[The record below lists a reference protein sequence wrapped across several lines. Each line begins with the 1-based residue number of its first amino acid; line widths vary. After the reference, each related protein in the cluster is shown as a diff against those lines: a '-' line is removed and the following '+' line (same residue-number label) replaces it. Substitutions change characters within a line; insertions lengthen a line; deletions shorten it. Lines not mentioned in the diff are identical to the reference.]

1 MGMNQK
7 GAKLPLSNSLT
18 IFKQFDRFKIR
29 FARWSYYALFV
40 AFCAI
45 MVMIVQLS
53 VQRSGRVE
61 MTSSL
66 SASAWN
72 IISKMWLKLNF
83 VFVLNLLILALIYGI
98 LLIII
103 NRFWIT
109 SAILISASIIVS
121 VIEYMKVNVRYETI
135 LPADLNFLKSNTG
148 NIASFLPD
156 NANAVIFS
164 SIVAVLI
171 TWVIALL
178 LHVLDVN
185 HGKIVIISNLR
196 TSILV
201 RVVTLIAL
209 LATFGWYI
217 CTVGT
222 VDSSANNFAKF
233 MGDTPSMWDS
243 VYDAQRNGTLVAFLR
258 QVNPK
263 VMDKP
268 ADYSE
273 RTMSALLE
281 KYNNEAKKINASRK
295 SKISDN
301 TVVYVLSESFSNPIR
316 VPGLQ
321 LNKNPMP
328 FISSLKEKTDSGL
341 MLSSGYGGGTA
352 NLEYMSLTGLSMV
365 NFNSSLTS
373 PYQQLVPNSSWTP
386 TINRYWGSEANSIAF
401 HPYEPSMYLRSTNYK
416 KFGFSKF
423 YSLESPNVIA
433 HKNMLDKSPYVCDE
447 SAYKSAFEKIASSKN
462 NQFVQIVTM
471 QNHMPFRN
479 WYKNNDFKAS
489 AKPGSQKLGSSE
501 ISSIETYAK
510 GVSYTDKATQ
520 SFLNDLDSID
530 KPVTVVFYGDHLPG
544 IYSTASDNEN
554 NSLDLHLTDYFIWS
568 NKKARENKQKED
580 NSSDNNARNNNANKN
595 KVKDSYSS
603 PNFFISQVASHTN
616 SKVSPYIAFLTRL
629 HEKISAMEPPVVN
642 KIQGWDR
649 IPQGQS
655 IYLNPNGKPMIAS
668 SMNKETKQLLHDYR
682 LIQYDITAGKHY
694 LKNTNFLGF

>member
-7 GAKLPLSNSLT
+7 GEKLPLSNSLT
-18 IFKQFDRFKIR
+18 IFRRFEHFKLTI
-29 FARWSYYALFV
+29 ARWAYSVMFV
-40 AFCAI
+40 VLCAI
-45 MVMIVQLS
+45 TVMIVQLS

-83 VFVLNLLILALIYGI
+83 VFVLNLLIVALIYGI

-103 NRFWIT
+103 NRFWIA
-109 SAILISASIIVS
+109 SAILVSASIIVS

-164 SIVAVLI
+164 SIVAVII
-171 TWVIALL
+171 TWIVAVLM
-178 LHVLDVN
+178 HVLDAN
-185 HGKIVIISNLR
+185 HGKIVIIADLR
-196 TSILV
+196 TAILV
-201 RVVTLIAL
+201 RIATVIAL
-209 LATFGWYI
+209 SAVFGWYV

-222 VDSSANNFAKF
+222 VDSNANNFSKF
-233 MGDTPSMWDS
+233 MGDSPSMWDS

-268 ADYSE
+268 SDYSE
-273 RTMSALLE
+273 QTMKALLE

-301 TVVYVLSESFSNPIR
+301 TVVYVLSESFSNPMR

-328 FISSLKEKTDSGL
+328 FISSLKDKTDSGL

-386 TINRYWGSEANSIAF
+386 TINQYWGSEANSITF

-447 SAYKSAFEKIASSKN
+447 AAYKSAFEKIFSSKN

-489 AKPGSQKLGSSE
+489 AMHGSPKLGRSE

-510 GVSYTDKATQ
+510 GVNYTDKATQ

-544 IYSTASDNEN
+544 IYSTASDDEN

-568 NKKARENKQKED
+568 NKKAREN
-580 NSSDNNARNNNANKN
+580 NKAPN
-595 KVKDSYSS
+595 KIRDYYSS

-616 SKVSPYIAFLTRL
+616 SKVSPYLAFLTRL

-649 IPQGQS
+649 IPQGQP
-655 IYLNPNGKPMIAS
+655 IYLNPSGKPMIAS
-668 SMNKETKQLLHDYR
+668 SMSKKTKQLLHDYR

-694 LKNTNFLGF
+694 LKNTNFFDI

>member
-1 MGMNQK
+1 M
-7 GAKLPLSNSLT
+7 
-18 IFKQFDRFKIR
+18 
-29 FARWSYYALFV
+29 FV

-45 MVMIVQLS
+45 MVMIVQFS

-243 VYDAQRNGTLVAFLR
+243 VYDAQRNGALVAFLR

-268 ADYSE
+268 ADYNE

-386 TINRYWGSEANSIAF
+386 TINRYWGSESNSIAF

-423 YSLESPNVIA
+423 YSLEAPNVIA

-489 AKPGSQKLGSSE
+489 SKPGSPKLGSSE

-510 GVSYTDKATQ
+510 GVNYTDKATQ
-520 SFLNDLDSID
+520 AFLNDLDSIN

-544 IYSTASDNEN
+544 IYSTASDDEN

-568 NKKARENKQKED
+568 NKKAREN
-580 NSSDNNARNNNANKN
+580 NKAPN
-595 KVKDSYSS
+595 KIRDYYSS

-616 SKVSPYIAFLTRL
+616 SKVSPYLAFLTRL

>member
-1 MGMNQK
+1 M
-7 GAKLPLSNSLT
+7 PLSNSLT
-18 IFKQFDRFKIR
+18 IFKQFERFKIR
-29 FARWSYYALFV
+29 FARWTYSVMFV

-45 MVMIVQLS
+45 MVMIVQFS

-185 HGKIVIISNLR
+185 HGKIVIIANLR

-222 VDSSANNFAKF
+222 VDSSANNFSKF

-352 NLEYMSLTGLSMV
+352 NLEYMSLTGLS
-365 NFNSSLTS
+365 
-373 PYQQLVPNSSWTP
+373 
-386 TINRYWGSEANSIAF
+386 
-401 HPYEPSMYLRSTNYK
+401 
-416 KFGFSKF
+416 
-423 YSLESPNVIA
+423 
-433 HKNMLDKSPYVCDE
+433 
-447 SAYKSAFEKIASSKN
+447 
-462 NQFVQIVTM
+462 
-471 QNHMPFRN
+471 
-479 WYKNNDFKAS
+479 
-489 AKPGSQKLGSSE
+489 
-501 ISSIETYAK
+501 
-510 GVSYTDKATQ
+510 
-520 SFLNDLDSID
+520 
-530 KPVTVVFYGDHLPG
+530 
-544 IYSTASDNEN
+544 
-554 NSLDLHLTDYFIWS
+554 
-568 NKKARENKQKED
+568 
-580 NSSDNNARNNNANKN
+580 
-595 KVKDSYSS
+595 
-603 PNFFISQVASHTN
+603 
-616 SKVSPYIAFLTRL
+616 
-629 HEKISAMEPPVVN
+629 
-642 KIQGWDR
+642 
-649 IPQGQS
+649 
-655 IYLNPNGKPMIAS
+655 
-668 SMNKETKQLLHDYR
+668 
-682 LIQYDITAGKHY
+682 
-694 LKNTNFLGF
+694 

>member
-1 MGMNQK
+1 M
-7 GAKLPLSNSLT
+7 
-18 IFKQFDRFKIR
+18 
-29 FARWSYYALFV
+29 FV

-45 MVMIVQLS
+45 MVMIVQFS

-243 VYDAQRNGTLVAFLR
+243 VYDAQRNGALVAFLR

-268 ADYSE
+268 ADYNE

-386 TINRYWGSEANSIAF
+386 TINRYWGSESNSIAF

-423 YSLESPNVIA
+423 YSLEAPNVIA

-489 AKPGSQKLGSSE
+489 SKPGSPKLGSSE

-510 GVSYTDKATQ
+510 GVNYTDKATQ
-520 SFLNDLDSID
+520 AFLNDLDSIN

-544 IYSTASDNEN
+544 IYSTASDDEN

-568 NKKARENKQKED
+568 NKKAREN
-580 NSSDNNARNNNANKN
+580 NKAPN
-595 KVKDSYSS
+595 KIRDYYSS

-616 SKVSPYIAFLTRL
+616 SKVSPYLAFLTRL

-668 SMNKETKQLLHDYR
+668 SMNKETKQLLNDYR

>member
-1 MGMNQK
+1 M
-7 GAKLPLSNSLT
+7 
-18 IFKQFDRFKIR
+18 
-29 FARWSYYALFV
+29 FV

-45 MVMIVQLS
+45 MVMIVQFS

-243 VYDAQRNGTLVAFLR
+243 VYDAQRNGALVAFLR

-268 ADYSE
+268 ADYNE

-386 TINRYWGSEANSIAF
+386 TINRYWGSESNSIAF

-423 YSLESPNVIA
+423 YSLEAPNVIA

-489 AKPGSQKLGSSE
+489 SKPGSPKLGSSE

-544 IYSTASDNEN
+544 IYSTASDDEN

-568 NKKARENKQKED
+568 NKKAREN
-580 NSSDNNARNNNANKN
+580 NKAPN
-595 KVKDSYSS
+595 KIRDYYSS

-616 SKVSPYIAFLTRL
+616 SKVSPYLAFLTRL

>member
-1 MGMNQK
+1 M
-7 GAKLPLSNSLT
+7 
-18 IFKQFDRFKIR
+18 
-29 FARWSYYALFV
+29 FV

-83 VFVLNLLILALIYGI
+83 VFVLNILILALIYGI

-243 VYDAQRNGTLVAFLR
+243 VYDAQRNGALVAFLR

-328 FISSLKEKTDSGL
+328 FISSVKEKTDSGL

-386 TINRYWGSEANSIAF
+386 TINRYWGSESNSIAF

-423 YSLESPNVIA
+423 YSLEAPNVIA

-447 SAYKSAFEKIASSKN
+447 SAYKSAFEKIASGKN

-489 AKPGSQKLGSSE
+489 SKPGSPKLGSSE

-510 GVSYTDKATQ
+510 GVNYTDKATQ
-520 SFLNDLDSID
+520 AFLNDLDSIN

-544 IYSTASDNEN
+544 IYSTASDDEN

-616 SKVSPYIAFLTRL
+616 SKVSPYLAFLTRL

>member
-1 MGMNQK
+1 MNQK

-29 FARWSYYALFV
+29 FARWAYCALFV

-185 HGKIVIISNLR
+185 HGKIVIIANLR

-222 VDSSANNFAKF
+222 VDSSANNFSKF

-328 FISSLKEKTDSGL
+328 FISSVKEKTDSGL

-386 TINRYWGSEANSIAF
+386 TINRYWGSESNSIAF

-423 YSLESPNVIA
+423 YSLEAPNVIA
-433 HKNMLDKSPYVCDE
+433 HKNMIDKSPYVCDE

-489 AKPGSQKLGSSE
+489 SKPGSPKLGSSE

-544 IYSTASDNEN
+544 IYSTASDDEK

-568 NKKARENKQKED
+568 NKKAREN
-580 NSSDNNARNNNANKN
+580 NKAPN
-595 KVKDSYSS
+595 KIRDYYSS

-616 SKVSPYIAFLTRL
+616 SKVSPYLAFLTRL

-649 IPQGQS
+649 IPQGQP

>member
-1 MGMNQK
+1 M
-7 GAKLPLSNSLT
+7 PLSNSLT
-18 IFKQFDRFKIR
+18 IFKQFERFKIR
-29 FARWSYYALFV
+29 FARWTYSVMFV

-135 LPADLNFLKSNTG
+135 LPADLNFLRSNTG

-185 HGKIVIISNLR
+185 HGKIVIIANLR
-196 TSILV
+196 TSLLV

-328 FISSLKEKTDSGL
+328 FISSVKEKTDSGL

-386 TINRYWGSEANSIAF
+386 TINRYWGSESNSIAF

-423 YSLESPNVIA
+423 YSLEAPNVIA

-489 AKPGSQKLGSSE
+489 SKPGSPKLGSSE

-510 GVSYTDKATQ
+510 GVNYTDKATQ
-520 SFLNDLDSID
+520 AFLNDLDSIN

>member
-1 MGMNQK
+1 M
-7 GAKLPLSNSLT
+7 
-18 IFKQFDRFKIR
+18 
-29 FARWSYYALFV
+29 FV

-45 MVMIVQLS
+45 MVMIVQFS

-243 VYDAQRNGTLVAFLR
+243 VYDAQRNGALVAFLR

-268 ADYSE
+268 ADYNE

-386 TINRYWGSEANSIAF
+386 TINRYWGSESNSIAF

-423 YSLESPNVIA
+423 YSLEAPNVIA

-447 SAYKSAFEKIASSKN
+447 SAYKSAFEKIASGKN

-489 AKPGSQKLGSSE
+489 SKPGSPKLGSSE

-510 GVSYTDKATQ
+510 GVNYTDKATQ
-520 SFLNDLDSID
+520 AFLNDLDSIN

-544 IYSTASDNEN
+544 IYSTASDDEN

-616 SKVSPYIAFLTRL
+616 SKVSPYLAFLTRL

>member
-1 MGMNQK
+1 M
-7 GAKLPLSNSLT
+7 
-18 IFKQFDRFKIR
+18 
-29 FARWSYYALFV
+29 FV

-45 MVMIVQLS
+45 MVMIVQFS

-185 HGKIVIISNLR
+185 HGKIVIIANLR

-243 VYDAQRNGTLVAFLR
+243 VYDAQRNGALVAFLR

-328 FISSLKEKTDSGL
+328 FISSVKEKTDSGL
-341 MLSSGYGGGTA
+341 MLSSSYGGGTA

-386 TINRYWGSEANSIAF
+386 TINRYWGSESNSIAF

-423 YSLESPNVIA
+423 YSLEAPNVIA

-447 SAYKSAFEKIASSKN
+447 SAYKSAFEKIASGKN

-489 AKPGSQKLGSSE
+489 SKPGSPKLGSSE

-510 GVSYTDKATQ
+510 GVNYTDKATQ
-520 SFLNDLDSID
+520 AFLNDLDSIN

-544 IYSTASDNEN
+544 IYSTASDDEN

-616 SKVSPYIAFLTRL
+616 SKVSPYLAFLTRL

>member
-18 IFKQFDRFKIR
+18 IFKQFERFKIR
-29 FARWSYYALFV
+29 FAHWTYSVMFV

-243 VYDAQRNGTLVAFLR
+243 VYDAQRNGALVAFLR

-301 TVVYVLSESFSNPIR
+301 TVVYVLSESLSNPIR

-328 FISSLKEKTDSGL
+328 FISSVKEKTDSGL

-423 YSLESPNVIA
+423 YSLEAPNVIA

-489 AKPGSQKLGSSE
+489 SKPGSPKLGSSE

-510 GVSYTDKATQ
+510 GVNYTDKATQ

-544 IYSTASDNEN
+544 IYSTASDDEN

-568 NKKARENKQKED
+568 NKKAREN
-580 NSSDNNARNNNANKN
+580 NKATN
-595 KVKDSYSS
+595 KIRDYYSS

-616 SKVSPYIAFLTRL
+616 SKVSPYLAFLTRL

>member
-1 MGMNQK
+1 M
-7 GAKLPLSNSLT
+7 
-18 IFKQFDRFKIR
+18 
-29 FARWSYYALFV
+29 FV

-45 MVMIVQLS
+45 MVMIVQFS

-243 VYDAQRNGTLVAFLR
+243 VYDAQRNGALVAFLR

-268 ADYSE
+268 ADYNE

-386 TINRYWGSEANSIAF
+386 TINRYWGSESNSIAF

-423 YSLESPNVIA
+423 YSLEAPNVIA

-447 SAYKSAFEKIASSKN
+447 SAYKSAFEKIASGKN

-489 AKPGSQKLGSSE
+489 SKPGSPKLGSSE

-544 IYSTASDNEN
+544 IYSTASDDEN

-616 SKVSPYIAFLTRL
+616 SKVSPYLAFLTRL

>member
-29 FARWSYYALFV
+29 FARWAYCALFV

-243 VYDAQRNGTLVAFLR
+243 VYDAQRNGALVAFLR

-268 ADYSE
+268 ADYNE

-489 AKPGSQKLGSSE
+489 SKPGSPKLGSSE

-544 IYSTASDNEN
+544 IYSTASDDEN

-568 NKKARENKQKED
+568 NKKAREN
-580 NSSDNNARNNNANKN
+580 NKAPN
-595 KVKDSYSS
+595 KIRDYYSS

-616 SKVSPYIAFLTRL
+616 SKVSPYLAFLTRL

-649 IPQGQS
+649 IPQGQP

-668 SMNKETKQLLHDYR
+668 SMNKETKQLLNDYR

>member
-1 MGMNQK
+1 M
-7 GAKLPLSNSLT
+7 
-18 IFKQFDRFKIR
+18 
-29 FARWSYYALFV
+29 FV

-243 VYDAQRNGTLVAFLR
+243 VYDAQRNGALVAFLR

-328 FISSLKEKTDSGL
+328 FISSVKEKTDSGL

-386 TINRYWGSEANSIAF
+386 TINRYWGSESNSIAF

-423 YSLESPNVIA
+423 YSLEAPNVIA

-447 SAYKSAFEKIASSKN
+447 SAYKSAFEKIASGKN

-489 AKPGSQKLGSSE
+489 SKPGSPKLGSSE

-510 GVSYTDKATQ
+510 GVNYTDKATQ
-520 SFLNDLDSID
+520 AFLNDLDSIN

-544 IYSTASDNEN
+544 IYSTASDDEN

-616 SKVSPYIAFLTRL
+616 SKVSPYLAFLTRL

-668 SMNKETKQLLHDYR
+668 SMNKETKQLLNDYR

>member
-1 MGMNQK
+1 M
-7 GAKLPLSNSLT
+7 PLSNSLT
-18 IFKQFDRFKIR
+18 IFKQFERFKIR
-29 FARWSYYALFV
+29 FARWTYSVMFV

-45 MVMIVQLS
+45 MVMIVQFS

-243 VYDAQRNGTLVAFLR
+243 VYDAQRNGALVAFLR

-268 ADYSE
+268 ADYNE

-328 FISSLKEKTDSGL
+328 FISSVKEKTDSGL

-386 TINRYWGSEANSIAF
+386 TINRYWGSESNSIAF

-423 YSLESPNVIA
+423 YSLEAPNVIA

-447 SAYKSAFEKIASSKN
+447 SAYKSAFEKIASGKN

-489 AKPGSQKLGSSE
+489 SKPGSPKLGSSE

-510 GVSYTDKATQ
+510 GVNYTDKATQ
-520 SFLNDLDSID
+520 AFLNDLDSIN

-544 IYSTASDNEN
+544 IYSTASDDEN

-616 SKVSPYIAFLTRL
+616 SKVSPYLAFLTRL

>member
-1 MGMNQK
+1 M
-7 GAKLPLSNSLT
+7 
-18 IFKQFDRFKIR
+18 
-29 FARWSYYALFV
+29 FV

-45 MVMIVQLS
+45 MVMIVQFS

-178 LHVLDVN
+178 LHVLDFN
-185 HGKIVIISNLR
+185 HGKIVIIANLR

-243 VYDAQRNGTLVAFLR
+243 VYDAQRNGALVAFLR

-328 FISSLKEKTDSGL
+328 FISSVKEKTDSGL

-386 TINRYWGSEANSIAF
+386 TINRYWGSESNSIAF

-423 YSLESPNVIA
+423 YSLEAPNVIA

-447 SAYKSAFEKIASSKN
+447 SAYKSAFEKIASGKN

-489 AKPGSQKLGSSE
+489 SKPGSPKLGSSE

-510 GVSYTDKATQ
+510 GVNYTDKATQ
-520 SFLNDLDSID
+520 AFLNDLDSIN

-544 IYSTASDNEN
+544 IYSTASDDEN

-616 SKVSPYIAFLTRL
+616 SKVSPYLAFLTRL

>member
-1 MGMNQK
+1 
-7 GAKLPLSNSLT
+7 
-18 IFKQFDRFKIR
+18 
-29 FARWSYYALFV
+29 
-40 AFCAI
+40 
-45 MVMIVQLS
+45 MIVQLS

-135 LPADLNFLKSNTG
+135 LPADLNFLRSNTG

-185 HGKIVIISNLR
+185 HGKIVIIANLR
-196 TSILV
+196 TSLLV

-243 VYDAQRNGTLVAFLR
+243 VYDAQRNGALVAFLR

-268 ADYSE
+268 ADYNE

-281 KYNNEAKKINASRK
+281 KYNKEAKKINASRK

-423 YSLESPNVIA
+423 YSLEAPNVIA
-433 HKNMLDKSPYVCDE
+433 HKNMIDKSPYVCDE
-447 SAYKSAFEKIASSKN
+447 SAYKSAFEKIASSKKS
-462 NQFVQIVTM
+462 QFVQIVTM

-479 WYKNNDFKAS
+479 WYKNNDFVAKA
-489 AKPGSQKLGSSE
+489 KDGSPNLGQSE
-501 ISSIETYAK
+501 TSSIETYAK

-520 SFLNDLDSID
+520 SFLNDLDSIN

-544 IYSTASDNEN
+544 IYSTSSSDDN

-568 NKKARENKQKED
+568 NKKARENKQKE
-580 NSSDNNARNNNANKN
+580 NKTSESSVK
-595 KVKDSYSS
+595 KSKIKDSYSS

-649 IPQGQS
+649 IPEGQS
-655 IYLNPNGKPMIAS
+655 IYLDNHGKPMIAKNMS
-668 SMNKETKQLLHDYR
+668 KETKQLLHDYR

>member
-29 FARWSYYALFV
+29 FARWAYCALFV

-243 VYDAQRNGTLVAFLR
+243 VYDAQRNGALVAFLR

-268 ADYSE
+268 ADYNE

-489 AKPGSQKLGSSE
+489 SKPGSPKLGSSE

-668 SMNKETKQLLHDYR
+668 SMNKETKQLLNDYR

>member
-1 MGMNQK
+1 M
-7 GAKLPLSNSLT
+7 PLSNSLT
-18 IFKQFDRFKIR
+18 IFKQFERFKIR
-29 FARWSYYALFV
+29 FARWTYSVMFV

-217 CTVGT
+217 CAVGT

-243 VYDAQRNGTLVAFLR
+243 VYDAQRNGALVAFLR

-328 FISSLKEKTDSGL
+328 FISSVKEKTDSGL

-386 TINRYWGSEANSIAF
+386 TINRYWGSESNSIAF

-423 YSLESPNVIA
+423 YSLEAPNVIA

-447 SAYKSAFEKIASSKN
+447 SAYKSAFEKIASGKN

-489 AKPGSQKLGSSE
+489 SKPGSPKLGSSE

-510 GVSYTDKATQ
+510 GVNYTDKATQ
-520 SFLNDLDSID
+520 AFLNDLDSIN

-544 IYSTASDNEN
+544 IYSTASDDEN

-616 SKVSPYIAFLTRL
+616 SKVSPYLAFLTRL

>member
-489 AKPGSQKLGSSE
+489 SKPGSPKLGSSE

-520 SFLNDLDSID
+520 EFLNDLDSID

-544 IYSTASDNEN
+544 IYSTASDDEN

-568 NKKARENKQKED
+568 NKKAREN
-580 NSSDNNARNNNANKN
+580 NKAPN
-595 KVKDSYSS
+595 KIRDYYSS

-616 SKVSPYIAFLTRL
+616 SKVSPYLAFLTRL

-649 IPQGQS
+649 IPQGQP
-655 IYLNPNGKPMIAS
+655 IYLNPSGKPMIAS
-668 SMNKETKQLLHDYR
+668 SMNKETKQLLNDYR

>member
-1 MGMNQK
+1 M
-7 GAKLPLSNSLT
+7 
-18 IFKQFDRFKIR
+18 
-29 FARWSYYALFV
+29 FV

-185 HGKIVIISNLR
+185 HGKIVIIANLR
-196 TSILV
+196 TSLLV

-328 FISSLKEKTDSGL
+328 FISSVKEKTDSGL

-386 TINRYWGSEANSIAF
+386 TINRYWGSESNSIAF

-423 YSLESPNVIA
+423 YSLEAPNVIA

-489 AKPGSQKLGSSE
+489 SKPGSPKLGSSE

-510 GVSYTDKATQ
+510 GVNYTDKATQ
-520 SFLNDLDSID
+520 AFLNDLDSIN

>member
-1 MGMNQK
+1 M
-7 GAKLPLSNSLT
+7 
-18 IFKQFDRFKIR
+18 
-29 FARWSYYALFV
+29 FV

-45 MVMIVQLS
+45 MVMIVQFS

-243 VYDAQRNGTLVAFLR
+243 VYDAQRNGALVAFLR

-268 ADYSE
+268 ADYNE

-328 FISSLKEKTDSGL
+328 FISSVKEKTDSGL

-386 TINRYWGSEANSIAF
+386 TINRYWGSESNSIAF

-423 YSLESPNVIA
+423 YSLEAPNVIA

-447 SAYKSAFEKIASSKN
+447 SAYKSAFEKIASGKN

-489 AKPGSQKLGSSE
+489 SKPGSPKLGSSE

-510 GVSYTDKATQ
+510 GVNYTDKATQ
-520 SFLNDLDSID
+520 AFLNDLDSIN

-544 IYSTASDNEN
+544 IYSTASDDEN

-616 SKVSPYIAFLTRL
+616 SKVSPYLAFLTRL

>member
-1 MGMNQK
+1 M
-7 GAKLPLSNSLT
+7 PLSNSLT
-18 IFKQFDRFKIR
+18 IFKQFERFKIR
-29 FARWSYYALFV
+29 FARWTYSVMFV

-45 MVMIVQLS
+45 MVMIVQFS

-185 HGKIVIISNLR
+185 HGKIVIIANLR

-243 VYDAQRNGTLVAFLR
+243 VYDAQRNGALVAFLR

-328 FISSLKEKTDSGL
+328 FISSVKEKTDSGL

-386 TINRYWGSEANSIAF
+386 TINRYWGSESNSIAF

-423 YSLESPNVIA
+423 YSLEAPNVIA

-447 SAYKSAFEKIASSKN
+447 SAYKSAFEKIASGKN

-489 AKPGSQKLGSSE
+489 SKPGSPKLGSSE

-510 GVSYTDKATQ
+510 GVNYTDKATQ
-520 SFLNDLDSID
+520 AFLNDLDSIN

-544 IYSTASDNEN
+544 IYSTASDDEN

-616 SKVSPYIAFLTRL
+616 SKVSPYLAFLTRL

>member
-1 MGMNQK
+1 M
-7 GAKLPLSNSLT
+7 
-18 IFKQFDRFKIR
+18 
-29 FARWSYYALFV
+29 FV

-185 HGKIVIISNLR
+185 HGKIVIIANLR
-196 TSILV
+196 TSLLV

-386 TINRYWGSEANSIAF
+386 TINRYWGSESNSIAF

-423 YSLESPNVIA
+423 YSLEAPNVIA

-489 AKPGSQKLGSSE
+489 SKPGSPKLGSSE

-510 GVSYTDKATQ
+510 GVNYTDKATQ
-520 SFLNDLDSID
+520 AFLNDLDSIN

>member
-29 FARWSYYALFV
+29 FARWAYCALFV

-243 VYDAQRNGTLVAFLR
+243 VYDAQRNGALVAFLR

-268 ADYSE
+268 ADYNE

-386 TINRYWGSEANSIAF
+386 TINRYWGSESNSIAF

-489 AKPGSQKLGSSE
+489 SKPSSPKLGSSE

-520 SFLNDLDSID
+520 EFLNDLDSID

-544 IYSTASDNEN
+544 IYSTASDDEN

-568 NKKARENKQKED
+568 NKKARENNKAPNKI
-580 NSSDNNARNNNANKN
+580 SDY
-595 KVKDSYSS
+595 YSS

-616 SKVSPYIAFLTRL
+616 SKVSPYLAFLTKL

-649 IPQGQS
+649 IPQGQP

>member
-1 MGMNQK
+1 M
-7 GAKLPLSNSLT
+7 
-18 IFKQFDRFKIR
+18 
-29 FARWSYYALFV
+29 FV

-45 MVMIVQLS
+45 MVMIVQFS

-243 VYDAQRNGTLVAFLR
+243 VYDAQRNGALVAFLR

-268 ADYSE
+268 ADYNE

-386 TINRYWGSEANSIAF
+386 TINRYWGSESNSIAF

-423 YSLESPNVIA
+423 YSLEAPNVIA

-489 AKPGSQKLGSSE
+489 SKPGSPKLGSSE

-544 IYSTASDNEN
+544 IYSTASDDEN

-616 SKVSPYIAFLTRL
+616 SKVSPYLAFLTRL

>member
-18 IFKQFDRFKIR
+18 IFKQFERFKIR
-29 FARWSYYALFV
+29 FAHWTYSVMFV

-243 VYDAQRNGTLVAFLR
+243 VYDAQRNGALVAFLR

-273 RTMSALLE
+273 RTMRALLE

-328 FISSLKEKTDSGL
+328 FISSVKEKTDSGL

-423 YSLESPNVIA
+423 YSLEAPNVIA

-489 AKPGSQKLGSSE
+489 SKPGSPKLGSSE

-510 GVSYTDKATQ
+510 GVNYTDKATQ
-520 SFLNDLDSID
+520 EFLNDLDSID

-544 IYSTASDNEN
+544 IYSTASDDEN

-568 NKKARENKQKED
+568 NKKAREN
-580 NSSDNNARNNNANKN
+580 NKAPN
-595 KVKDSYSS
+595 KIRDYYSS

-616 SKVSPYIAFLTRL
+616 SKVSPYLAFLTRL

>member
-1 MGMNQK
+1 M
-7 GAKLPLSNSLT
+7 
-18 IFKQFDRFKIR
+18 
-29 FARWSYYALFV
+29 FV

-135 LPADLNFLKSNTG
+135 LPADLNFLRSNTG

-185 HGKIVIISNLR
+185 HGKIVIIANLR
-196 TSILV
+196 TSLLV

-328 FISSLKEKTDSGL
+328 FISSVKEKTDSGL

-423 YSLESPNVIA
+423 YSLEAPNVIA

-489 AKPGSQKLGSSE
+489 SKPGSPKLGSSE

-510 GVSYTDKATQ
+510 GVNYTDKATQ
-520 SFLNDLDSID
+520 AFLNDLDSIN

>member
-1 MGMNQK
+1 M
-7 GAKLPLSNSLT
+7 KLPLSNFLT
-18 IFKQFDRFKIR
+18 IFKRFKLAIP
-29 FARWSYYALFV
+29 RWLYAVLFV
-40 AFCAI
+40 VFDAI

-72 IISKMWLKLNF
+72 IISKMWISLNF
-83 VFVLNLLILALIYGI
+83 VFVLNLLIVALIYGI
-98 LLIII
+98 LLMVI

-109 SAILISASIIVS
+109 TLILITLSVIIS

-156 NANAVIFS
+156 NAIAVIVCA
-164 SIVAVLI
+164 IIAVLVAV
-171 TWVIALL
+171 IAAIFM
-178 LHVLDVN
+178 HFVDVN
-185 HGKIVIISNLR
+185 RGKIVFTKDFRIS
-196 TSILV
+196 IV
-201 RVVTLIAL
+201 IRVVTCLVCFL
-209 LATFGWYI
+209 SLGWYVSG
-217 CTVGT
+217 VGT
-222 VDSSANNFAKF
+222 VGSSANGFAKF
-233 MGDTPSMWDS
+233 MGDAPAMWDS
-243 VYDAQRNGTLVAFLR
+243 VYDSQRNGVLVAFLR

-268 ADYSE
+268 ADYNES
-273 RTMSALLE
+273 TMKALLK
-281 KYNNEAKKINASRK
+281 KYDTEAKKINVSRK

-301 TVVYVLSESFSNPIR
+301 TVVYVLSESFSNPMR

-386 TINRYWGSEANSIAF
+386 TINRYWGSEGNSVAF
-401 HPYEPSMYLRSTNYK
+401 HPYEPSMYSRSINYK

-423 YSLESPNVIA
+423 YALEGPNIIS
-433 HKNMLDKSPYVCDE
+433 HKKMLDKSPYVSDS
-447 SAYKSAFEKIASSKN
+447 SAYDSAFESISASKKP
-462 NQFVQIVTM
+462 QFVQVVTM
-471 QNHMPFRN
+471 QNHMPYRN
-479 WYKNNDFKAS
+479 WYKNNDFVAKA
-489 AKPGSQKLGSSE
+489 KDGSPNLGQSE
-501 ISSIETYAK
+501 TSSIETYAK
-510 GVSYTDKATQ
+510 GVNYTDHATQ
-520 SFLNDLDSID
+520 KFLENLDSID

-544 IYSTASDNEN
+544 VYSTASADQN

-568 NKKARENKQKED
+568 NRKAIETNKI
-580 NSSDNNARNNNANKN
+580 KN
-595 KVKDSYSS
+595 IHKNTYSS

-629 HEKISAMEPPVVN
+629 HDKVSAMEPPVVN

-649 IPQGQS
+649 IPEGQS
-655 IYLNPNGKPMIAS
+655 IYLDNHGKPMIANN
-668 SMNKETKQLLHDYR
+668 MNKETKQLLHDYR

>member
-386 TINRYWGSEANSIAF
+386 TINQYWGSESNSIAF

-423 YSLESPNVIA
+423 YSLEAPNVIA

-489 AKPGSQKLGSSE
+489 TKHGSPKLGRSE

-510 GVSYTDKATQ
+510 GVKYTDQATQ

-544 IYSTASDNEN
+544 IYSTASDDEN

-568 NKKARENKQKED
+568 NKKAREN
-580 NSSDNNARNNNANKN
+580 NKAPN
-595 KVKDSYSS
+595 KIRDYYSS

-616 SKVSPYIAFLTRL
+616 SKVSPYLAFLTRL

-649 IPQGQS
+649 IPQGQP
-655 IYLNPNGKPMIAS
+655 IYLNPSGKPMIAS
-668 SMNKETKQLLHDYR
+668 KMSKKTKQLLHDYR

-694 LKNTNFLGF
+694 LKNTNFLDF

>member
-1 MGMNQK
+1 M
-7 GAKLPLSNSLT
+7 PLSNSLT
-18 IFKQFDRFKIR
+18 IFKQFERFKIR
-29 FARWSYYALFV
+29 FARWTYSVMFV

-185 HGKIVIISNLR
+185 HGKIVIIANLR
-196 TSILV
+196 TSLLV

-328 FISSLKEKTDSGL
+328 FISSVKEKTDSGL

-386 TINRYWGSEANSIAF
+386 TINRYWGSESNSIAF

-423 YSLESPNVIA
+423 YSLEAPNVIA

-489 AKPGSQKLGSSE
+489 SEPGSPKLGSSE

-510 GVSYTDKATQ
+510 GVNYTDKATQ
-520 SFLNDLDSID
+520 AFLNDLDSIN

-544 IYSTASDNEN
+544 IYSTASDDEN

-580 NSSDNNARNNNANKN
+580 NSSGNNARDNNANKN

-616 SKVSPYIAFLTRL
+616 SKVSPYLAFLTRL

-668 SMNKETKQLLHDYR
+668 SMNKETKQLLNDYR

>member
-1 MGMNQK
+1 M
-7 GAKLPLSNSLT
+7 
-18 IFKQFDRFKIR
+18 
-29 FARWSYYALFV
+29 FV

-135 LPADLNFLKSNTG
+135 LPADLNFLRSNTG

-185 HGKIVIISNLR
+185 HGKIVIIANLR

-243 VYDAQRNGTLVAFLR
+243 VYDAQRNGALVAFLR

-328 FISSLKEKTDSGL
+328 FISSVKEKTDSGL

-386 TINRYWGSEANSIAF
+386 TINRYWGSESNSIAF

-423 YSLESPNVIA
+423 YSLEAPNVIA

-489 AKPGSQKLGSSE
+489 SKPGSPKLGSSE

-510 GVSYTDKATQ
+510 GVNYTDKATQ
-520 SFLNDLDSID
+520 AFLNDLDSIN

>member
-1 MGMNQK
+1 M
-7 GAKLPLSNSLT
+7 
-18 IFKQFDRFKIR
+18 
-29 FARWSYYALFV
+29 FV

-135 LPADLNFLKSNTG
+135 LPADLNFLRSNTG

-185 HGKIVIISNLR
+185 HGKIVIIANLR

-243 VYDAQRNGTLVAFLR
+243 VYDAQRNGALVAFLR

-281 KYNNEAKKINASRK
+281 KYNKEAKKINASRK

-386 TINRYWGSEANSIAF
+386 TINRYWGSESNSIAF

-423 YSLESPNVIA
+423 YSLEAPNVIA

-489 AKPGSQKLGSSE
+489 SKPGSPKLGSSE

-510 GVSYTDKATQ
+510 GVNYTDKATQ
-520 SFLNDLDSID
+520 AFLNDLDSIN

-544 IYSTASDNEN
+544 IYSTASDDEN

-580 NSSDNNARNNNANKN
+580 NSSGNNARDNNANKN

-616 SKVSPYIAFLTRL
+616 SKVSPYLAFLTRL

-668 SMNKETKQLLHDYR
+668 SMNKETKQLLNDYR

>member
-1 MGMNQK
+1 M
-7 GAKLPLSNSLT
+7 PLSNSLT
-18 IFKQFDRFKIR
+18 IFKQFERFKIR
-29 FARWSYYALFV
+29 FARWTYSVMFV

-135 LPADLNFLKSNTG
+135 LPADLNFLRSNTG

-185 HGKIVIISNLR
+185 HGKIVIIANLR

-243 VYDAQRNGTLVAFLR
+243 VYDAQRNGALVAFLR

-386 TINRYWGSEANSIAF
+386 TINRYWGSESNSIAF

-423 YSLESPNVIA
+423 YSLEAPNVIA

-489 AKPGSQKLGSSE
+489 SKPGSPKLGSSE

-510 GVSYTDKATQ
+510 GVNYTDKATQ
-520 SFLNDLDSID
+520 AFLNDLDSIN

-544 IYSTASDNEN
+544 IYSTASDDEN

-580 NSSDNNARNNNANKN
+580 NSSGNNARDNNANKN

-616 SKVSPYIAFLTRL
+616 SKVSPYLAFLTRL

-668 SMNKETKQLLHDYR
+668 SMNKETKQLLNDYR

>member
-1 MGMNQK
+1 M
-7 GAKLPLSNSLT
+7 
-18 IFKQFDRFKIR
+18 
-29 FARWSYYALFV
+29 FV

-45 MVMIVQLS
+45 MVMIVQFS

-185 HGKIVIISNLR
+185 HGKIVIIANLR

-243 VYDAQRNGTLVAFLR
+243 VYDAQRNGALVAFLR

-328 FISSLKEKTDSGL
+328 FISSVKEKTDSGL

-386 TINRYWGSEANSIAF
+386 TINRYWGSESNSIAF

-423 YSLESPNVIA
+423 YSLEAPNVIA

-447 SAYKSAFEKIASSKN
+447 SAYKSAFEKIASGKN

-489 AKPGSQKLGSSE
+489 SKPGSPKLGSSE

-510 GVSYTDKATQ
+510 GVNYTDKATQ
-520 SFLNDLDSID
+520 AFLNDLDSIN

-544 IYSTASDNEN
+544 IYSTASDDEN

-616 SKVSPYIAFLTRL
+616 SKVSPYLAFLTRL

>member
-1 MGMNQK
+1 M
-7 GAKLPLSNSLT
+7 
-18 IFKQFDRFKIR
+18 
-29 FARWSYYALFV
+29 FV

-243 VYDAQRNGTLVAFLR
+243 VYDAQRNGALVAFLR

-328 FISSLKEKTDSGL
+328 FISSVKEKTDSGL

-386 TINRYWGSEANSIAF
+386 TINRYWGSESNSIAF

-423 YSLESPNVIA
+423 YSLEAPNVIA

-447 SAYKSAFEKIASSKN
+447 SAYKSAFEKIASGKN

-489 AKPGSQKLGSSE
+489 SKPGSPKLGSSE

-510 GVSYTDKATQ
+510 GVNYTDKATQ
-520 SFLNDLDSID
+520 AFLNDLDSIN

-544 IYSTASDNEN
+544 IYSTASDDEN

-616 SKVSPYIAFLTRL
+616 SKVSPYLAFLTRL

>member
-7 GAKLPLSNSLT
+7 GEKLPLSNSLT
-18 IFKQFDRFKIR
+18 IFRRFEHFKLTI
-29 FARWSYYALFV
+29 ARWAYSVMFV
-40 AFCAI
+40 VLCAI
-45 MVMIVQLS
+45 TVMIVQLS

-83 VFVLNLLILALIYGI
+83 VFVLNLLIVALIYGI

-103 NRFWIT
+103 NRFWIA
-109 SAILISASIIVS
+109 SAILVSASIIVS

-164 SIVAVLI
+164 SIVAVII
-171 TWVIALL
+171 TWIVAVLM
-178 LHVLDVN
+178 HVLDAN
-185 HGKIVIISNLR
+185 HGKIVIIADLR
-196 TSILV
+196 TAILV
-201 RVVTLIAL
+201 RIATVIAL
-209 LATFGWYI
+209 SAVFGWYV

-222 VDSSANNFAKF
+222 VDSNANNFSKF
-233 MGDTPSMWDS
+233 MGDSPSMWDS

-268 ADYSE
+268 SDYSE
-273 RTMSALLE
+273 QTMKALLE

-301 TVVYVLSESFSNPIR
+301 TVVYVLSESFSNPMR

-328 FISSLKEKTDSGL
+328 FISALKKHTDSGL

-386 TINRYWGSEANSIAF
+386 TINQYWGSESNSIAF

-423 YSLESPNVIA
+423 YSLEAPNVIA

-489 AKPGSQKLGSSE
+489 AKHGSPKLGRSE

-510 GVSYTDKATQ
+510 GVKYTDQATQ

-544 IYSTASDNEN
+544 IYSTASDDEN

-568 NKKARENKQKED
+568 NKKAREN
-580 NSSDNNARNNNANKN
+580 NKAPN
-595 KVKDSYSS
+595 KIRDYYSS

-616 SKVSPYIAFLTRL
+616 SKVSPYLAFLTRL

-649 IPQGQS
+649 IPQGQP
-655 IYLNPNGKPMIAS
+655 IYLNPSGKPMIAS
-668 SMNKETKQLLHDYR
+668 SMNKETKQLLNDYR

>member
-1 MGMNQK
+1 M
-7 GAKLPLSNSLT
+7 
-18 IFKQFDRFKIR
+18 
-29 FARWSYYALFV
+29 FV

-135 LPADLNFLKSNTG
+135 LPADLNFLRSNTG

-185 HGKIVIISNLR
+185 HGKIVIIANLR
-196 TSILV
+196 TSLLV

-328 FISSLKEKTDSGL
+328 FISSVKEKTDSGL

-386 TINRYWGSEANSIAF
+386 TINRYWGSESNSIAF

-423 YSLESPNVIA
+423 YSLEAPNVIA

-489 AKPGSQKLGSSE
+489 SEPGSPKLGSSE

-510 GVSYTDKATQ
+510 GVNYTDKATQ
-520 SFLNDLDSID
+520 AFLNDLDSIN

-544 IYSTASDNEN
+544 IYSTASDDEN

-580 NSSDNNARNNNANKN
+580 NSSGNNARDNNANKN

-616 SKVSPYIAFLTRL
+616 SKVSPYLAFLTRL

-668 SMNKETKQLLHDYR
+668 SMNKETKQLLNDYR